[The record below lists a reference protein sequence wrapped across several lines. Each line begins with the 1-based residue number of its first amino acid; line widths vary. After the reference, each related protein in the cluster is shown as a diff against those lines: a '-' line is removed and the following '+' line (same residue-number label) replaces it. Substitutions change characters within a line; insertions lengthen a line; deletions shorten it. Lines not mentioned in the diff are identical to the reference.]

1 MRKRNRK
8 RTAVSLAA
16 MMVLGMLGNTG
27 ITARAEDVEQE
38 AVAPQSESADMIAVD
53 ISWGILAFTYKDGQW
68 DPETCTYIGGGW
80 EADPEGGASVSV
92 TNNGT
97 AAVQVEY
104 QFTAAEQTVVKNL
117 QGTFVDGNNQPIQIL
132 SIPVGG
138 AAQKAELHLESDRP
152 TESFDTT
159 IGTINIVIR
168 E

>member
-53 ISWGILAFTYKDGQW
+53 ISWGSLAFTYKDGQW
-68 DPETCTYIGGGW
+68 DPETCTYI
-80 EADPEGGASVSV
+80 EGGASVSV

>member
-53 ISWGILAFTYKDGQW
+53 ISWGSLAFTYKDGQW

-80 EADPEGGASVSV
+80 EARSGGRRFGICYKQRNCCRPGGISIYCRRTDRGKKSS
-92 TNNGT
+92 
-97 AAVQVEY
+97 
-104 QFTAAEQTVVKNL
+104 
-117 QGTFVDGNNQPIQIL
+117 GNFC
-132 SIPVGG
+132 GW
-138 AAQKAELHLESDRP
+138 K
-152 TESFDTT
+152 
-159 IGTINIVIR
+159 
-168 E
+168 